1 MADLS
6 SQGTLN
12 RLHALLTAA
21 PDGLLVF
28 QHGQTLPEPLP
39 PAFVVLQPLPGMMTQ
54 RWATRRYVDQSI
66 RILCCATGPGTARSM
81 VQEVNKRL
89 PAAEFHVVGTNFENH
104 SGTHYEI
111 PVTVQTV
118 T

>member
-6 SQGTLN
+6 SLSVLN
-12 RLHALLTAA
+12 RLYTLLTAG

-28 QHGQTLPEPLP
+28 QHGQALPEPLP
-39 PAFVVLQPLPGMMTQ
+39 AAFVVLQPLFGMMTQ
-54 RWATRRYVDQSI
+54 RWASRRYVDQHMQ
-66 RILCCATGPGTARSM
+66 ILCCAVGPGTVRNM
-81 VQEVNKRL
+81 VQEVNSRL
-89 PAAEFHVVGTNFENH
+89 PAAEFHIVGTNFENH